1 MRRPSFL
8 FIVVFLSGFVL
19 DQVIKLV
26 ISYWFPQLVVGNLSG
41 VLGIVPAAWSM
52 IGLGGILVWI
62 GASNSWSLG
71 AALILAGG
79 ISNLFDRILWGQV
92 IDYLNFFKLTVFNLA
107 DVLLMIGAVL
117 VAYGELFKVKE

>member
-1 MRRPSFL
+1 M
-8 FIVVFLSGFVL
+8 FIVVFLSGFTL
-19 DQVIKLV
+19 DQIIKLV
-26 ISYWFPQLVVGNLSG
+26 ISHWFPQLVVGNLSG
-41 VLGIVPAAWSM
+41 VLGIVPAGWSM

-62 GASNSWSLG
+62 GVSNSWSLG

-92 IDYLNFFKLTVFNLA
+92 IDYLGFFKLTVFNLA
-107 DVLLMIGAVL
+107 DVLLIIGAIL